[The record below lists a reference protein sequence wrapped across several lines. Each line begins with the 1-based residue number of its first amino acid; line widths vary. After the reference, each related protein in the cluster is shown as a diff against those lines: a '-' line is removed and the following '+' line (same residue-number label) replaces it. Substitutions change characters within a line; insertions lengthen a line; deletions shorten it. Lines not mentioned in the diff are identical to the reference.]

1 VATPRAPP
9 DVVAVLGLVALGA
22 AVGVD
27 VVLPHA
33 DASRTAAVAANIRTV
48 NADLVMAP
56 PGGFIQGH
64 VNHARMV
71 HRTWSMGRGDDTPV
85 TYLPGVAR
93 GMPSCL

>member
-1 VATPRAPP
+1 MPKLTTRTGPSDVVATPRAPP
-9 DVVAVLGLVALGA
+9 YVVAVLGLVALGA

-56 PGGFIQGH
+56 PGGF
-64 VNHARMV
+64 
-71 HRTWSMGRGDDTPV
+71 TDDT
-85 TYLPGVAR
+85 
-93 GMPSCL
+93 